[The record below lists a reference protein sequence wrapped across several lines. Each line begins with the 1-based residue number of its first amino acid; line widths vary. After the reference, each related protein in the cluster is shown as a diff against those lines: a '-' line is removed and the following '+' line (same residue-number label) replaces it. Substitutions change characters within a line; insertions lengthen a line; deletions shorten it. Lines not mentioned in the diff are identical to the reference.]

1 MDEEFG
7 TLDTTST
14 SSPNEAI
21 EEKENNT
28 ASKVSDDLNEILQ

>member
-1 MDEEFG
+1 MNEEFG
-7 TLDTTST
+7 ALDTSST

-28 ASKVSDDLNEILQ
+28 ASKVSDDPNEI